1 MVPSKGTISANK
13 VRFSANKAALSRNRH
28 ALFTNNQKLLMEM
41 APSLPSDGEK
51 PFK

>member
-1 MVPSKGTISANK
+1 MVPSKGTI
-13 VRFSANKAALSRNRH
+13 SANKAALSRNRH
-28 ALFTNNQKLLMEM
+28 ALFTNNQELLMKM